1 MSGLTGL
8 GDISHRY
15 EDAIEVLQASRKTP
29 ESSDFDD
36 FDRQQGALVSS
47 LQRVKK
53 LLSEK
58 EAGFSEEQPVSAQP
72 LERTTP
78 EPQGTG
84 QSATEKLPS
93 VVENQPSDAV
103 SDLPAQAE
111 VLPSTAVASAPV
123 IERKLIQQEMVKVA
137 APRLEE
143 LVNLAGETSIARG
156 RIEQQVSEFGSALD
170 EMDATIQRL
179 QDQVRRIGIET
190 DAQMLFRRE
199 QIEASDIS
207 EDFDPLEMD
216 RYSQLQQLSRSLLES
231 ASDLQDLKTTL
242 SNKARDAETQLLA
255 QSRIN
260 TDLQESMM
268 RTRMVPFSRMVPRLR
283 RMVRQ
288 LNDELDKH
296 VNLKVANV
304 DGEMDRSVMENIL
317 APLEHMVRNSLDH
330 GIENRPER
338 EAAGKLPEGTITI
351 DMAREGGDILI
362 RLSDDGRGLD
372 IDAIHKRAIAMGL
385 VSETAVLEE
394 QEIVQFIFHAGF
406 STSQNVSQVSGRG
419 VGMDVVH
426 SQVRQL
432 GGVIETRTSAGQG
445 TQFTIRLPFT
455 VSVNRA
461 MMIRIGEDF
470 YALPLNTVDGVVR
483 VSPAELEH
491 YYRFPDSRLEY
502 AGGRYQVRYLGSLL
516 SENLLPIIDPAGE
529 SVFLVLVHSETR
541 LYAVQVDE
549 LLSSDEIV
557 VKSLGPQFSSVP
569 GLSGATVRGDGSVVV
584 ILDLL
589 ALLRARIA
597 IGAGV
602 EVLSHEQSK
611 AAGEEAYIPT
621 VMVVDDSVTVR
632 KVTGRLLER
641 EGFRV
646 ITANDGVAAMRLLQ
660 DEKPDVM
667 LLDIEMPRMDG
678 FEVASRV
685 KGSSLWKD
693 IPIIM
698 ITSRTG
704 QKHRD
709 RAFALGVDKY
719 LGKPFQEEALLQT
732 IDEMLNVLVE

>member
-1 MSGLTGL
+1 
-8 GDISHRY
+8 
-15 EDAIEVLQASRKTP
+15 
-29 ESSDFDD
+29 
-36 FDRQQGALVSS
+36 
-47 LQRVKK
+47 
-53 LLSEK
+53 
-58 EAGFSEEQPVSAQP
+58 
-72 LERTTP
+72 
-78 EPQGTG
+78 
-84 QSATEKLPS
+84 
-93 VVENQPSDAV
+93 
-103 SDLPAQAE
+103 
-111 VLPSTAVASAPV
+111 
-123 IERKLIQQEMVKVA
+123 
-137 APRLEE
+137 
-143 LVNLAGETSIARG
+143 
-156 RIEQQVSEFGSALD
+156 
-170 EMDATIQRL
+170 
-179 QDQVRRIGIET
+179 
-190 DAQMLFRRE
+190 
-199 QIEASDIS
+199 
-207 EDFDPLEMD
+207 
-216 RYSQLQQLSRSLLES
+216 
-231 ASDLQDLKTTL
+231 
-242 SNKARDAETQLLA
+242 
-255 QSRIN
+255 
-260 TDLQESMM
+260 
-268 RTRMVPFSRMVPRLR
+268 
-283 RMVRQ
+283 MVRQ
-288 LNDELDKH
+288 LSDELDKH
-296 VNLKVANV
+296 VQLKVANV
-304 DGEMDRSVMENIL
+304 DGEMDRTVMESIL

-330 GIENRPER
+330 GIESAEQRL
-338 EAAGKLPEGTITI
+338 AAGKPEDGCITI

-372 IDAIHKRAIAMGL
+372 TSAIRQRAVALGL
-385 VSETAVLEE
+385 VNEDAVLDE
-394 QEIVQFIFHAGF
+394 QDVIQFIFQPGF
-406 STSQNVSQVSGRG
+406 STSESVSQVSGRG
-419 VGMDVVH
+419 VGMDVVN

-432 GGVIETRTSAGQG
+432 GGVIETRSVAGAG

-516 SENLLPIIDPAGE
+516 NENLVPKIDPAGE

-557 VKSLGPQFSSVP
+557 VKSLGPQFASVP

-589 ALLRARIA
+589 ALLRAKIA

-602 EVLSHEQSK
+602 EVLGSDVQSQ
-611 AAGEEAYIPT
+611 GEVARVPT
-621 VMVVDDSVTVR
+621 IMVVDDSVTVR

-646 ITANDGVAAMRLLQ
+646 ITASDGVMAMRLLQ
-660 DEKPDVM
+660 DEHPDVM

-685 KGSSLWKD
+685 KGSSLWSD

-709 RAFALGVDKY
+709 RAAALGVDKY
-719 LGKPFQEEALLQT
+719 LGKPFQEETLLQS
-732 IDEMLNVLVE
+732 IDEMINAVVE